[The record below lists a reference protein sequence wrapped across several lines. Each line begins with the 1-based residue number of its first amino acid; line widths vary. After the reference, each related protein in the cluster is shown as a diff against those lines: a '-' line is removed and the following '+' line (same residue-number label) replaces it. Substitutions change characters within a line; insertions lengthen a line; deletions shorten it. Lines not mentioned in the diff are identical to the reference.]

1 MKEYVAIAVAGICF
15 SLSSLATAGKAAA
28 APDGERISQAQS
40 TPKTMCTQVI
50 SCGTKDGKV
59 KEYPTP
65 CDARDDGATSIHPK
79 TGMSCDA
86 AK

>member
-1 MKEYVAIAVAGICF
+1 MKMCMAMVVAVTGLF
-15 SLSSLATAGKAAA
+15 TSWLATSDKLAAA
-28 APDGERISQAQS
+28 QIEERFAQMK
-40 TPKTMCTQVI
+40 PVCVQVI

-65 CDARDDGATSIHPK
+65 CDARDDGAIDIHPK
-79 TGMSCDA
+79 TGSSCDA